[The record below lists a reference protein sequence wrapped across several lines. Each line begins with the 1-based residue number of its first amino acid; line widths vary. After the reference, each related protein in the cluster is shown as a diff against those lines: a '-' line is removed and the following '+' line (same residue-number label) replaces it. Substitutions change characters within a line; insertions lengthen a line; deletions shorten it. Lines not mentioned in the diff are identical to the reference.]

1 MNKPGTVDMD
11 KSINCTGLA
20 HIAFSVGSKEKVDEI
35 YRVLK
40 KMVRLFTLMMRPE

>member
-1 MNKPGTVDMD
+1 MD

-20 HIAFSVGSKEKVDEI
+20 HIAFSVGSKEEVDEI